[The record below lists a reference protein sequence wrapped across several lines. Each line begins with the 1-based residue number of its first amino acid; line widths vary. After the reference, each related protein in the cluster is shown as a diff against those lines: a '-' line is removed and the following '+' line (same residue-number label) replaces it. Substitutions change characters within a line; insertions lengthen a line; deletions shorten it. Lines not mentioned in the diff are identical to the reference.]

1 MTNKNKQ
8 EYNGLTD
15 WDETLLFMTRP
26 YMVFVLLCWLL
37 SLYCIVSLRNDTQ
50 SVAFAL
56 SAITFAIDSI
66 FLVILYLKG
75 KRVRSRN

>member
-1 MTNKNKQ
+1 
-8 EYNGLTD
+8 
-15 WDETLLFMTRP
+15 
-26 YMVFVLLCWLL
+26 
-37 SLYCIVSLRNDTQ
+37 LRNDTQ

-56 SAITFAIDSI
+56 STITFAIDSI